1 MIAARDIR
9 GVMAMM
15 PLFSAQD
22 AGDLNAKNTIDVDN
36 LEAGVERT
44 INDGIDVIAITG
56 SFGECYN
63 LHWDKYKTLAAARGK
78 EQG

>member
-1 MIAARDIR
+1 M
-9 GVMAMM
+9 
-15 PLFSAQD
+15 
-22 AGDLNAKNTIDVDN
+22 
-36 LEAGVERT
+36 

-63 LHWDKYKTLAAARGK
+63 LHWDKYKTLAAAGGK